1 MPNVNQVPRPGDR
14 TAVVIGHF
22 FPRTFAWQIKTGRLV
37 NRPALRNAVL
47 ALSGADL
54 AAVAVRAAGYAAV
67 NAYDPMLQNV
77 RKFQRIT
84 AAALQKGYANDCRG
98 LKGARRQAIE
108 KMIIRATLE
117 IAAARLRQ
125 SQPAV

>member
-1 MPNVNQVPRPGDR
+1 MPHVNPVPRP
-14 TAVVIGHF
+14 TEKNAVVIGHF

-37 NRPALRNAVL
+37 NRPALRDAVL
-47 ALSGADL
+47 ALDATDL
-54 AAVAVRAAGYAAV
+54 RAAVARAAGLAATGTFD
-67 NAYDPMLQNV
+67 AMLNNP

-84 AAALQKGYANDCRG
+84 AAALAKGYANDCRD

-108 KMIIRATLE
+108 KMLIRAILE
-117 IAAARLRQ
+117 IAAARLRA

>member
-37 NRPALRNAVL
+37 NRPALRDAVL
-47 ALSGADL
+47 ALDATDLRAAVARAAGL
-54 AAVAVRAAGYAAV
+54 AAV
-67 NAYDPMLQNV
+67 NTFDSMLQNPK
-77 RKFQRIT
+77 KFQRIT
-84 AAALQKGYANDCRG
+84 AAALQKGYANDCRD
-98 LKGARRQAIE
+98 LKGARRQATE
-108 KMIIRATLE
+108 KMLIRAILE
-117 IAAARLRQ
+117 IAAARLRA